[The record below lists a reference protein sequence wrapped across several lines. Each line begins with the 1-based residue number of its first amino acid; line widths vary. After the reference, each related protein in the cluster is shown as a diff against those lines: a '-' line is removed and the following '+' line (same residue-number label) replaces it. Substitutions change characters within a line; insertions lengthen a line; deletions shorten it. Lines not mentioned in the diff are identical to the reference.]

1 MKKILTI
8 VILAGL
14 LFLLLSSFLEMPE
27 LGSIQNPSYNDTT
40 RYYLDHAMEDTNAPN
55 VIASIIT
62 DYRGFD
68 TMGETVVL
76 FTAIAA
82 AVSVLQALHDDTNKK
97 KVEE

>member
-1 MKKILTI
+1 MKKILAI
-8 VILAGL
+8 VVLSGL
-14 LFLLLSSFLEMPE
+14 LILLLSSILEMPV
-27 LGSIQNPSYNDTT
+27 LGSIENPSYNETT
-40 RYYLDHAMEDTNAPN
+40 QYYLDHAIEDTNAPN

-82 AVSVLQALHDDTNKK
+82 VVSVLKAFHDDSNKK